1 MLRRTP
7 LKVRSRLKAKSKLKA
22 KKRLRQRST
31 RKKKYDAELE
41 KVKPI
46 VKERDGYRCILCGRP
61 YEEIHHISYR
71 SSAGGNE
78 IKNLC
83 CLCWHCHRIKIHQG
97 SCPKEYKKLLQQILS
112 ERYGYEY

>member
-22 KKRLRQRST
+22 KKKLNQRST

-61 YEEIHHISYR
+61 YEEIHHIS
-71 SSAGGNE
+71 
-78 IKNLC
+78 
-83 CLCWHCHRIKIHQG
+83 
-97 SCPKEYKKLLQQILS
+97 
-112 ERYGYEY
+112 